1 MPGLYDQLQH
11 VGHEQPAARCRPS
24 PARAALPCVSA
35 RVLLTC
41 LPAPAPCV
49 SSSADCTS
57 PNDGPRSRRVRSRR
71 CPELAPRAKNLPLA
85 YPPRPWCSLPRTD
98 NHLLAYE
105 LLKKAEILT
114 SPSGYIT
121 DKKMRMKL
129 RAVTF
134 NNFGCFYKRRGK
146 LHAALQYLAKALKI
160 ELTSEEVDNPAG
172 THLNLCATLS
182 QLGRHGPALEHAQC
196 ALELLEAMADS
207 REQKRRAGAGGDAE
221 ENATDDG
228 SIMAIAWHNMAVEQ
242 EHLNM
247 FDAALNSYEQAVM
260 VAEKEWGAGH
270 IKTLAIKH
278 SLEEARQKASARRV
292 NPKAPGGHGGG
303 HNASPLDAVLNP
315 SSSASGVQGFRQSGI
330 KTKAGSSVGKKQRP
344 SQVAASKAY
353 GGGGNLRATKAAVS
367 ESWGDYLN
375 QTHGGGGGGDM
386 RASQDRDML
395 PPISKTAHTGFSG
408 HGGGMLDT
416 SGEGSVEGNLPGVDD
431 RRGPRTPTPPPEN
444 TKARPRR

>member
-1 MPGLYDQLQH
+1 MPGLHDKLQYSRYEQLATRYA
-11 VGHEQPAARCRPS
+11 GACRPAACCRGLFNAPC
-24 PARAALPCVSA
+24 PLLFTAAGL
-35 RVLLTC
+35 C
-41 LPAPAPCV
+41 LPTPCRDRERRQNLCWQELCHPYIAPYLGVCGVACV
-49 SSSADCTS
+49 LYLHRFLC
-57 PNDGPRSRRVRSRR
+57 
-71 CPELAPRAKNLPLA
+71 
-85 YPPRPWCSLPRTD
+85 TD

-196 ALELLEAMADS
+196 ALELLEAMADT
-207 REQKRRAGAGGDAE
+207 REQKLRAGGGAE
-221 ENATDDG
+221 PDGNATDDG

-247 FDAALNSYEQAVM
+247 LDASLNSYEQAVLI
-260 VAEKEWGAGH
+260 AEKEWGAGH

-278 SLEEARQKASARRV
+278 SLEEARQKAAARRS
-292 NPKAPGGHGGG
+292 NPKVAGGHGA
-303 HNASPLDAVLNP
+303 NASPLDAVLNP
-315 SSSASGVQGFRQSGI
+315 NTSSSGLHGFRQSGI
-330 KTKAGSSVGKKQRP
+330 KTKAASPGGKIRKP
-344 SQVAASKAY
+344 SQIAAIKAY
-353 GGGGNLRATKAAVS
+353 GPNARTTKTGVS
-367 ESWGDYLN
+367 ESWGEYLN
-375 QTHGGGGGGDM
+375 ETHMGGGGRGAHARVPGAETAPADCQDVAQHWGICKRGGW
-386 RASQDRDML
+386 
-395 PPISKTAHTGFSG
+395 GGVSG
-408 HGGGMLDT
+408 Y
-416 SGEGSVEGNLPGVDD
+416 E
-431 RRGPRTPTPPPEN
+431 R
-444 TKARPRR
+444 

>member
-1 MPGLYDQLQH
+1 MLC
-11 VGHEQPAARCRPS
+11 A
-24 PARAALPCVSA
+24 
-35 RVLLTC
+35 
-41 LPAPAPCV
+41 
-49 SSSADCTS
+49 
-57 PNDGPRSRRVRSRR
+57 
-71 CPELAPRAKNLPLA
+71 
-85 YPPRPWCSLPRTD
+85 D

-196 ALELLEAMADS
+196 ALELLEAMADT
-207 REQKRRAGAGGDAE
+207 REQKRRAGGGGEVEA
-221 ENATDDG
+221 NATDDG

-247 FDAALNSYEQAVM
+247 LDAALNSYEQAVL

-278 SLEEARQKASARRV
+278 SLEEARQKAASRRA
-292 NPKAPGGHGGG
+292 NPKASGGHGGG
-303 HNASPLDAVLNP
+303 GAATASPLDAVLNP
-315 SSSASGVQGFRQSGI
+315 SSSASGLQGFRQSGI
-330 KTKAGSSVGKKQRP
+330 KTKT
-344 SQVAASKAY
+344 AASSMGKSRGESHAAAVRAY
-353 GGGGNLRATKAAVS
+353 KSNVRATKAGAS

-375 QTHGGGGGGDM
+375 QAHAGAGGGEDMRSSQDRSQLPPIAKGAPSNKHGLGGGG
-386 RASQDRDML
+386 
-395 PPISKTAHTGFSG
+395 
-408 HGGGMLDT
+408 GGGMLDT
-416 SGEGSVEGNLPGVDD
+416 SGDGSYEGNLPGLDD
-431 RRGPRTPTPPPEN
+431 RRGPRTPSPPPDN
-444 TKARPRR
+444 KPSRPRR

>member
-1 MPGLYDQLQH
+1 
-11 VGHEQPAARCRPS
+11 VPS
-24 PARAALPCVSA
+24 LPCA
-35 RVLLTC
+35 TR
-41 LPAPAPCV
+41 
-49 SSSADCTS
+49 SS
-57 PNDGPRSRRVRSRR
+57 
-71 CPELAPRAKNLPLA
+71 
-85 YPPRPWCSLPRTD
+85 PRTD

-121 DKKMRMKL
+121 DKKTRMKL

-196 ALELLEAMADS
+196 ALELLEAMADT
-207 REQKRRAGAGGDAE
+207 REQKRRAGGGGEAE
-221 ENATDDG
+221 ASATDDG

-247 FDAALNSYEQAVM
+247 LDAALNSYEQAVL

-278 SLEEARQKASARRV
+278 SLEEAKQKSAVRRS
-292 NPKAPGGHGGG
+292 NPKAGGGHGGAT
-303 HNASPLDAVLNP
+303 ASPLDAVLNP
-315 SSSASGVQGFRQSGI
+315 SSSASGLQGFRQSGI
-330 KTKAGSSVGKKQRP
+330 KTKT
-344 SQVAASKAY
+344 AASSISKKRGESHAAAVRAY
-353 GGGGNLRATKAAVS
+353 ASNNVRATKAGAS

-375 QTHGGGGGGDM
+375 QTHAGPGGGDDM
-386 RASQDRDML
+386 RSSQDRNQL
-395 PPISKTAHTGFSG
+395 PPITKGANGMG
-408 HGGGMLDT
+408 MGGGGMLDT
-416 SGEGSVEGNLPGVDD
+416 SGDGSYEGNLPGLED

-444 TKARPRR
+444 KPSRPRR

>member
-1 MPGLYDQLQH
+1 M
-11 VGHEQPAARCRPS
+11 
-24 PARAALPCVSA
+24 
-35 RVLLTC
+35 
-41 LPAPAPCV
+41 
-49 SSSADCTS
+49 
-57 PNDGPRSRRVRSRR
+57 
-71 CPELAPRAKNLPLA
+71 
-85 YPPRPWCSLPRTD
+85 
-98 NHLLAYE
+98 LAYE

-196 ALELLEAMADS
+196 ALELLEAMADT
-207 REQKRRAGAGGDAE
+207 RDQKRRAGGGGESE

-247 FDAALNSYEQAVM
+247 LDAALSSYEQAVM

-278 SLEEARQKASARRV
+278 SLEEARQKAAARRS
-292 NPKAPGGHGGG
+292 NPKAAGGGHGA
-303 HNASPLDAVLNP
+303 NTSPLDAVLNP
-315 SSSASGVQGFRQSGI
+315 SSSASGLQGFRQSGI
-330 KTKAGSSVGKKQRP
+330 SKTKAASPPGKQRP
-344 SQVAASKAY
+344 AHAAAIKSYGSNMRANKAQ
-353 GGGGNLRATKAAVS
+353 VS
-367 ESWGDYLN
+367 ESWGEYLN
-375 QTHGGGGGGDM
+375 QTHAGGGGVGGGGGGNM
-386 RASQDRDML
+386 RSSHDQL
-395 PPISKTAHTGFSG
+395 PPISKGNHAGYGSG
-408 HGGGMLDT
+408 GGGRGGGGMLDT
-416 SGEGSVEGNLPGVDD
+416 SGEDSFEGNLPGVDD
-431 RRGPRTPTPPPEN
+431 RRGPRTPSPPPDN
-444 TKARPRR
+444 KPSRPRR